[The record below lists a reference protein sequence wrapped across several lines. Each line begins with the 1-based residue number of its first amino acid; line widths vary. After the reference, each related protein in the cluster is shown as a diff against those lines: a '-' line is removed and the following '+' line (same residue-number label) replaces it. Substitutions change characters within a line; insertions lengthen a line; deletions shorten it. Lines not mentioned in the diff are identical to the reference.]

1 MSTSP
6 PGTGCCPSGET
17 SSRSTTCGQSASKLP
32 ARWDPQV
39 TDPDA
44 IGVAVK
50 DGAVTLTGA
59 VSAYAQKFA
68 AVRAA
73 SRVYGVKAVADEL
86 TVKPTGEPRDDSDIA
101 RAIAHILDNNTQ
113 IPEGKVHAQV
123 RAGWVTLN
131 GEVEWQ
137 YQRLE
142 VERMVQHVRGVVGI
156 SNNIIVTPK
165 VSPDQVQAKIEG
177 AFKREAEIDARHISV
192 AVSDHTAS
200 LYGHVHSLN
209 EANAARAAAA
219 SAPGIASVES
229 HLIVTP

>member
-1 MSTSP
+1 MKSDSQVR
-6 PGTGCCPSGET
+6 EEVIEE
-17 SSRSTTCGQSASKLP
+17 L
-32 ARWDPQV
+32 RWDPQV
-39 TDPDA
+39 TDPDV

-59 VSAYAQKFA
+59 VSTYAEKFA
-68 AVRAA
+68 GVRAA

-142 VERMVQHVRGVVGI
+142 VERMVRHVRGVVGI

-165 VSPDQVQAKIEG
+165 VRADQVQAKIEET
-177 AFKREAEIDARHISV
+177 FKREAAIDARNISV
-192 AVSDHTAS
+192 AISDHTAK
-200 LYGHVHSLN
+200 LYGRVRSVK
-209 EANAARAAAA
+209 EANAAMAVAA

-229 HLIVTP
+229 HLVVTP

>member
-1 MSTSP
+1 MKSDSQIREEVIQELQWNP
-6 PGTGCCPSGET
+6 E
-17 SSRSTTCGQSASKLP
+17 
-32 ARWDPQV
+32 V

-59 VSAYAQKFA
+59 VPAYAQKFA
-68 AVRAA
+68 AARAA
-73 SRVYGVKAVADEL
+73 ARVYGVKAVADEL
-86 TVKPTGEPRDDSDIA
+86 TVKPTGAPRDDSDIA

-142 VERMVQHVRGVVGI
+142 VERMVRNVRGVVGI
-156 SNNIIVTPK
+156 SNNIVVVTPK
-165 VSPDQVQAKIEG
+165 VSPDQVQAKIEE

-192 AVSDHTAS
+192 AVSDHTAR

-219 SAPGIASVES
+219 SAPGIARVES
-229 HLIVTP
+229 HLVVIP

>member
-1 MSTSP
+1 MHVCQGVADEIRQP
-6 PGTGCCPSGET
+6 DQG
-17 SSRSTTCGQSASKLP
+17 RSHQEL
-32 ARWDPQV
+32 RWDPQV

-59 VSAYAQKFA
+59 VSTYAQKFA

-73 SRVYGVKAVADEL
+73 SRVYGVEAVADEV
-86 TVKPTGEPRDDSDIA
+86 TVKPTGEPRDSDIA

-137 YQRLE
+137 YQ
-142 VERMVQHVRGVVGI
+142 
-156 SNNIIVTPK
+156 
-165 VSPDQVQAKIEG
+165 VQAKIEE

-192 AVSDHTAS
+192 AVSDHTAR

-209 EANAARAAAA
+209 EANAAWAAAA

-229 HLIVTP
+229 HLVVTP

>member
-1 MSTSP
+1 MKSDSQIREEVIQELQWNP
-6 PGTGCCPSGET
+6 E
-17 SSRSTTCGQSASKLP
+17 
-32 ARWDPQV
+32 V

-59 VSAYAQKFA
+59 VPTYAEKFA
-68 AVRAA
+68 AVRSA
-73 SRVYGVKAVADEL
+73 SWVYGVKAVADEL

-142 VERMVQHVRGVVGI
+142 VERMVRNVRGVVGI
-156 SNNIIVTPK
+156 SNNIVVTPK
-165 VSPDQVQAKIEG
+165 VSPDQVQAKIEE

-192 AVSDHTAS
+192 AVSDHTAR

-229 HLIVTP
+229 HLVVIP

>member
-1 MSTSP
+1 MKSDSQIR
-6 PGTGCCPSGET
+6 EEVI
-17 SSRSTTCGQSASKLP
+17 QEL
-32 ARWDPQV
+32 RWDPQV

-59 VSAYAQKFA
+59 VSTYAQKFA

-113 IPEGKVHAQV
+113 IPEGKVHAQ
-123 RAGWVTLN
+123 
-131 GEVEWQ
+131 
-137 YQRLE
+137 
-142 VERMVQHVRGVVGI
+142 
-156 SNNIIVTPK
+156 NNIIVTPK
-165 VSPDQVQAKIEG
+165 VSPGQVQAKIEE
-177 AFKREAEIDARHISV
+177 AIKREAEIDARHISV

-209 EANAARAAAA
+209 EADAARAAAA

-229 HLIVTP
+229 HLVVTP

>member
-1 MSTSP
+1 MKSDSQIR
-6 PGTGCCPSGET
+6 EEVI
-17 SSRSTTCGQSASKLP
+17 QEL
-32 ARWDPQV
+32 RWDPQV

-59 VSAYAQKFA
+59 VSTYAQKFA

-86 TVKPTGEPRDDSDIA
+86 TVKPTGEP
-101 RAIAHILDNNTQ
+101 
-113 IPEGKVHAQV
+113 
-123 RAGWVTLN
+123 
-131 GEVEWQ
+131 
-137 YQRLE
+137 
-142 VERMVQHVRGVVGI
+142 
-156 SNNIIVTPK
+156 PK
-165 VSPDQVQAKIEG
+165 VSPVQVQAKIEE

-192 AVSDHTAS
+192 AVSDHTAR

-229 HLIVTP
+229 HLVVTP

>member
-1 MSTSP
+1 MKSDSQIR
-6 PGTGCCPSGET
+6 EEVI
-17 SSRSTTCGQSASKLP
+17 QEL
-32 ARWDPQV
+32 RWDPQV

-59 VSAYAQKFA
+59 VSTYAQKFA
-68 AVRAA
+68 A
-73 SRVYGVKAVADEL
+73 
-86 TVKPTGEPRDDSDIA
+86 
-101 RAIAHILDNNTQ
+101 
-113 IPEGKVHAQV
+113 V

-142 VERMVQHVRGVVGI
+142 VERMVQHVRDVVGI

-165 VSPDQVQAKIEG
+165 VSPGQVQAKIEE

-192 AVSDHTAS
+192 AISDHTAR

-229 HLIVTP
+229 HLVVTP

>member
-1 MSTSP
+1 MKSDS
-6 PGTGCCPSGET
+6 EI
-17 SSRSTTCGQSASKLP
+17 REEVIQEL
-32 ARWDPQV
+32 RWTPQV
-39 TDPDA
+39 TGPDA

-59 VSAYAQKFA
+59 VSTYAQKFA

-86 TVKPTGEPRDDSDIA
+86 TVKPAGEPRDDSDIA

-137 YQRLE
+137 HQRLE
-142 VERMVQHVRGVVGI
+142 VERMVRHVRGVVGI
-156 SNNIIVTPK
+156 SNNIVVAPK
-165 VSPDQVQAKIEG
+165 ASADQVQAKIEET
-177 AFKREAEIDARHISV
+177 FKRDAEIDAQNIRV
-192 AVSDHTAS
+192 AISDHTAR
-200 LYGHVHSLN
+200 LYGHVRSLK
-209 EANAARAAAA
+209 EANAARAVAA

-229 HLIVTP
+229 HLVVTP